1 MSLLSGIFFHG
12 EKTSHGKLQ
21 NRIQVPRNNGG
32 GSGFV
37 VFGVSRFN
45 D

>member
-1 MSLLSGIFFHG
+1 MVPKSFVRGAILLDR
-12 EKTSHGKLQ
+12 LAMD
-21 NRIQVPRNNGG
+21 NNGG